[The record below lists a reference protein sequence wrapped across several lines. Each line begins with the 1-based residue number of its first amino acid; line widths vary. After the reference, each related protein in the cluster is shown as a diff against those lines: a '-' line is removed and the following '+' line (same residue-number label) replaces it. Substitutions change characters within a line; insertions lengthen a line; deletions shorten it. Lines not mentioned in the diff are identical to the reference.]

1 MAIGN
6 FGSLIRFRVSD
17 DKVLTFKNFQKTV
30 KGRWGTLTP
39 VYGKPI
45 SYFQG
50 PDLDEASLEIHLDAG
65 LGVRPATMIR
75 RIERAVSTG
84 KTAHLVIGGR
94 RMSQYRMAIEQMSE
108 AYDVVMRDGGIY
120 QATLQLTFREYVY

>member
-6 FGSLIRFRVSD
+6 FGSIIRFRVSD
-17 DKVLTFKNFQKTV
+17 DRVLTFRNMQKTV

-50 PDLDEASLEIHLDAG
+50 PDLDEASLEITLDAS

-75 RIERAVSTG
+75 KIERAVRTG

-94 RMSQYRMAIEQMSE
+94 RMSQYRMAIESMSE
-108 AYDVVMRDGGIY
+108 AYNVVMWDGGIY
-120 QATLQLTFREYVY
+120 QANLQLTFREYVY

>member
-17 DKVLTFKNFQKTV
+17 NRVLTFKNLQKTV

-50 PDLDEASLEIHLDAG
+50 PDLDGASLEIHLDAT

-75 RIERAVSTG
+75 RGT
-84 KTAHLVIGGR
+84 TAHLVIGGR
-94 RMSQYRMAIEQMSE
+94 RMSQYRMCIEQMSE